1 MVKYSLPFS
10 PQAPLKKDTIMAMFL
25 GEYNPNI
32 TEGSR
37 IALPKKLRKYIKG
50 DEVVLAKGFDK
61 CVFVYDKK
69 DWVNLIQKRVEKERN
84 GVSTEEL
91 ERYLFT
97 SASESSVDAQGRI
110 VIPSNLVDF
119 AEIEKKTA
127 ILGVGDHIE
136 LWSDENWKSYSQRVA
151 AKLGA

>member
-1 MVKYSLPFS
+1 
-10 PQAPLKKDTIMAMFL
+10 MAMFL

-61 CVFVYDKK
+61 CIFVYDKK
-69 DWVNLIQKRVEKERN
+69 DWINLIQKRVEKERN
-84 GVSTEEL
+84 GVTTEEL

-97 SASESSVDAQGRI
+97 SASESSIDSQGRI
-110 VIPSNLVDF
+110 VIPTQLVSF
-119 AEIEKKTA
+119 ADIKKKTA

-136 LWSDENWKSYSQRVA
+136 LWADETWKAYSQRVS